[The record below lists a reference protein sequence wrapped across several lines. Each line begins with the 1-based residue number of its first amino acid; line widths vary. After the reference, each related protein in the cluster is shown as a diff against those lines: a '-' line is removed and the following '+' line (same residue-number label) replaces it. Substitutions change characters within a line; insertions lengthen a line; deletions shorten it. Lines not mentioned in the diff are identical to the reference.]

1 MNNYE
6 VDLKKIEDERG
17 ALVPIEAQKTIPFD
31 IKRVYYLYK
40 LKTDLPRGFHAHK
53 ELKQFAICL
62 KGSCD
67 FIMDDGKIRTSHT
80 LSQPS
85 KGIMIDKMIWHEMH
99 NFSEDCIL
107 MVLASDY
114 YLESDY
120 IRDYDDFQ
128 KRVVK

>member
-1 MNNYE
+1 MNNYV

-40 LKTDLPRGFHAHK
+40 LQSDLPRGFHAHK
-53 ELKQFAICL
+53 ELRQFAICL

-67 FIMDDGKIRTSHT
+67 FIMDDGQTRTTHK
-80 LSQPS
+80 LDQPS

-99 NFSEDCIL
+99 NFSSDCIL
-107 MVLASDY
+107 MVLASDHY
-114 YLESDY
+114 EEADY
-120 IRDYDDFQ
+120 IRDYDDFK
-128 KRVVK
+128 KRVIK